1 MAANNLNFNQ
11 FKMLNSKMTVCS
23 ACCTTS
29 AVLLHRR
36 PPETSLLQPPDA
48 VGSPR
53 SVDGAPT
60 AVQTCGVCVVVA
72 VLRTPRVFAVG
83 WAVSHHY
90 KTVLFD
96 LLRLGPDSGARRR
109 RVADAICVN
118 DQKQPAAQAHDAS
131 ASEKC
136 GG

>member
-1 MAANNLNFNQ
+1 M
-11 FKMLNSKMTVCS
+11 
-23 ACCTTS
+23 
-29 AVLLHRR
+29 LLHRR
-36 PPETSLLQPPDA
+36 PPDTSLLQPPDA

-96 LLRLGPDSGARRR
+96 LLRLGPDSGCHSWLNA
-109 RVADAICVN
+109 VWEPKSGIKGVDM
-118 DQKQPAAQAHDAS
+118 
-131 ASEKC
+131 
-136 GG
+136 GY